1 MTIYETIGYAWV
13 IFTVVL
19 STVALSYFAW
29 KGVSSAWRQRE
40 RGETEETLDI
50 RRACED
56 RYLIERAGRTA
67 AR

>member
-50 RRACED
+50 RR
-56 RYLIERAGRTA
+56 RL
-67 AR
+67 